1 MIIEVAFTME
11 TMALELMDYSLNW
24 TLDPF
29 HSVVYSRQDN
39 FSKME
44 DICKQNLFNL
54 KLNTLVKNIFSCS
67 NWLYNYTFSIHMK
80 LQKYNH
86 LNLFLNWKCLVLLEM
101 AKCLVF
107 FGGGGGYFQ
116 SPISSLIRRASGSS
130 EINNKKQ
137 SVTDRQTLT
146 KVEND

>member
-1 MIIEVAFTME
+1 MLENQRHLNWAKHVNFIVVDDDIDNTRSSIKLVIIEVAFTME

-54 KLNTLVKNIFSCS
+54 KLNTLEKNIFLIS
-67 NWLYNYTFSIHMK
+67 N
-80 LQKYNH
+80 
-86 LNLFLNWKCLVLLEM
+86 
-101 AKCLVF
+101 
-107 FGGGGGYFQ
+107 
-116 SPISSLIRRASGSS
+116 
-130 EINNKKQ
+130 
-137 SVTDRQTLT
+137 
-146 KVEND
+146 